1 MCHAGR
7 GDLLTEPWRTA
18 APLGAY
24 LRRARAAG
32 IDRTIVLPASHTD
45 YGVANRELARL
56 VAAHRPRLIG
66 FAGIHATRDAGRIH
80 AMVGQAVRRYGF
92 RGLKVHGD
100 EAQPTREVCAAAR
113 AFRLPMLVDVG
124 GQAWHVEMFAP
135 EYRDVNFIIAH
146 LGSFADDFRAMQQV
160 VDQLVRHPNVFA
172 DTSGVRRFDYIV
184 RLGRTMAAPRRRDH
198 QDPAARPWAA
208 GRGDGLGRQR
218 PTAAAQQPS
227 PGGPGSSGAE
237 THGRTDVGNA
247 SLNENSN
254 SSVQL
259 FMNARCG
266 FSYD

>member
-1 MCHAGR
+1 
-7 GDLLTEPWRTA
+7 
-18 APLGAY
+18 
-24 LRRARAAG
+24 
-32 IDRTIVLPASHTD
+32 
-45 YGVANRELARL
+45 
-56 VAAHRPRLIG
+56 
-66 FAGIHATRDAGRIH
+66 
-80 AMVGQAVRRYGF
+80 
-92 RGLKVHGD
+92 
-100 EAQPTREVCAAAR
+100 
-113 AFRLPMLVDVG
+113 MLVDVG

-160 VDQLVRHPNVFA
+160 VDQLVRHPNFFCGHFRSA
-172 DTSGVRRFDYIV
+172 PFRLHRPSRTPRRTPQAAV